1 MIDKRLKYKEGGP
14 MKKIKGQDHMLAY
27 ITPSEKNLL
36 IDLGGQETMT
46 PEGILAYPPSD
57 NYGGTHGSGKSSD
70 TGGTGRPNMAD
81 IAGPVTTSSPK
92 ADTTPDTKPDARD
105 AYIAQMYTNVPKPT
119 ITLGATP
126 RGLIKVPTTYTKKR
140 QRRNVLNALNK
151 KGISSFDPRAQKKY
165 GITPFGFF
173 APETPKKKGFLDYT
187 KQALGILSFL
197 NPGTTIAKVGNM
209 VTAYDKLSTLSALAK
224 DYNITDKDV
233 LGSLTSSLSNN
244 FTGFNTTS
252 KGPKGPPDDIGEG
265 NDNIQNE
272 LLSEY
277 LLLLQRMEKGL
288 LSAGEQGRFNTLKSR
303 LGKADGGIMSVNMNK
318 GGLGETLY
326 G

>member
-1 MIDKRLKYKEGGP
+1 

-92 ADTTPDTKPDARD
+92 ADTDTTPDTKPDARD

-119 ITLGATP
+119 ITLGETP

-151 KGISSFDPRAQKKY
+151 KGISSFDPRAAKKIWY
-165 GITPFGFF
+165 
-173 APETPKKKGFLDYT
+173 
-187 KQALGILSFL
+187 QSFW
-197 NPGTTIAKVGNM
+197 I
-209 VTAYDKLSTLSALAK
+209 
-224 DYNITDKDV
+224 
-233 LGSLTSSLSNN
+233 
-244 FTGFNTTS
+244 
-252 KGPKGPPDDIGEG
+252 
-265 NDNIQNE
+265 
-272 LLSEY
+272 
-277 LLLLQRMEKGL
+277 
-288 LSAGEQGRFNTLKSR
+288 
-303 LGKADGGIMSVNMNK
+303 
-318 GGLGETLY
+318 
-326 G
+326 